1 MSGSAFAVTH
11 YAFSSGAGRTSD
23 GNGSHAST
31 LKSPSYTKSVSWQHY
46 LVLNQYVI
54 YRDELIARVIDKNG
68 NNMKYKHLILSLSLI
83 MLGPLAHA
91 EEIGSVD
98 TVFKMIGPDHKIVV
112 EAFDDPDVKNVTCY
126 VSRAKTGGIKGGL
139 GLAEDTSDA
148 AISCQQVGPIELS
161 DRIKNGK
168 AQGEVVF
175 KKRTSLVFKSL
186 QVVRFYDAK
195 RNALAYL
202 AYSDKVVEG
211 SPKNAISA
219 VPVMPW
225 RQ

>member
-1 MSGSAFAVTH
+1 
-11 YAFSSGAGRTSD
+11 
-23 GNGSHAST
+23 
-31 LKSPSYTKSVSWQHY
+31 
-46 LVLNQYVI
+46 
-54 YRDELIARVIDKNG
+54 
-68 NNMKYKHLILSLSLI
+68 MKYKHLILSLSLI

-161 DRIKNGK
+161 DRIKNCK

-219 VPVMPW
+219 VPVMAW